1 MSHIYTTWLGD
12 YNKDMHALDLP
23 FLFRDHDHADR
34 VLEGDLG
41 KSLLDGVSQN
51 SNIKAMSFTYS
62 GGYRIVPANF
72 KADTAASW
80 EGKVVRTSRSPVA
93 EDVFKLL
100 GATPRGDIAL
110 EDMNEAVVRGEIA
123 AGESTY
129 VRVFPLGHNKAFE
142 YVNDTAHSLFLT
154 SIIVNKDFFAKFD
167 EETQNIM
174 AAAAAT
180 AARIERRESVA
191 DIPNILAECEK
202 ENVPVVRMS
211 KEEEAKFKSITSK
224 VYELYKDY
232 FSPGLVPA
240 LIKA

>member
-1 MSHIYTTWLGD
+1 
-12 YNKDMHALDLP
+12 
-23 FLFRDHDHADR
+23 
-34 VLEGDLG
+34 
-41 KSLLDGVSQN
+41 
-51 SNIKAMSFTYS
+51 
-62 GGYRIVPANF
+62 
-72 KADTAASW
+72 
-80 EGKVVRTSRSPVA
+80 
-93 EDVFKLL
+93 
-100 GATPRGDIAL
+100 
-110 EDMNEAVVRGEIA
+110 MNEAVVRGEIA

-174 AAAAAT
+174 ADAAAT